1 MADVKKRRTKLGCL
15 MCPPPPRGAPRC
27 PPRWADN
34 HLVDVREIAG
44 LSTPWQFDAAGP
56 EVRGAAHARAAAAH
70 HPETGPANAQEPLPS
85 AACPLPR
92 TRIRYARAHR

>member
-34 HLVDVREIAG
+34 QLVDVREIAG

-56 EVRGAAHARAAAAH
+56 EVLKG
-70 HPETGPANAQEPLPS
+70 LPKVEWYS
-85 AACPLPR
+85 PKGFKGLC
-92 TRIRYARAHR
+92 